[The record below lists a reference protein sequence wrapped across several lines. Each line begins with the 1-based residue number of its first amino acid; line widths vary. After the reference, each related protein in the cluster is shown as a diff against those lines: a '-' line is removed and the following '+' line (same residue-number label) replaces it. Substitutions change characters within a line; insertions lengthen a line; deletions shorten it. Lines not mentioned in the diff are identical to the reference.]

1 MCRLKFSLTQ
11 RGASLNR
18 VHKRWRIVTGE
29 VSSWI
34 EVSVW
39 ASGHQFQ
46 QYSHNI
52 TGASPAYVE
61 ALVERL
67 NIHINNLLYEL
78 GRIPR

>member
-1 MCRLKFSLTQ
+1 MAG
-11 RGASLNR
+11 GA
-18 VHKRWRIVTGE
+18 
-29 VSSWI
+29 SSWI

-46 QYSHNI
+46 QYNHNI

-67 NIHINNLLYEL
+67 NLSLIHI
-78 GRIPR
+78 